1 MDFYGFKLLGKEDV
15 PSYDGKASLYLHE
28 KTGFRVICVEN
39 KDIEQFFS
47 YVVYT
52 PCENSSGVF
61 HIIEH
66 TVLSGS
72 RKYPVKDAFTT
83 QMSRG
88 CPTFMNAMTG
98 ADRTYYLA
106 SSAVRADFDN
116 LFKVYS
122 DAVFDPLLRKETF
135 LQEGIRVSYDGGPHF
150 DGVVF
155 SEMQGAV
162 SQHESVLSSLSGH
175 GLFTGCQYQ
184 NESGGLPKE
193 IARLSYEEYLAT
205 YRKYYVPSNMCLVLY
220 GNTDTD
226 GILRFL
232 DEEYLSKRDYVEPPR
247 KVVLPQRWSEPRVAY
262 GYSSASDEN
271 SDGKSSLLISWR
283 LNPSLDGIE
292 GATLTVLTDML
303 LGSPGCPL
311 YKAITDCPYCE
322 DISTESGMIWDY
334 SEYAFAVGMSGVRK
348 ENLDNAAKYLMDA
361 IARIAKEGFSEREK
375 EAALRRN
382 EFNLKEIS
390 GGNPQGMKALF
401 RVDKAFAYGSDM
413 LSALYP
419 ERDMAALRKRVEERP
434 RYFEEYI
441 TRNLM
446 DNPHRLTSIVTMDLG
461 YDEIQQKELDSIL
474 REEIGKHPES
484 EDELFREFSKSE
496 DAPELYSNFRSL
508 RLEDVENAKFE
519 NNPGAWDAKIISIP
533 YFSNGIVYLDAA
545 FDVTDF
551 TIKELESLNVY
562 ARLLTM
568 CSTEDKGLI
577 RVQTDIRY
585 SSGGYA
591 FYIESGES
599 LEGKVKIYF
608 LFRMR
613 ALRETCH
620 EALNEFIGLLKR
632 GLVLEDELSNALMDI
647 STDYRSGVIQSGHS
661 YAISASSAPLTSSL
675 YIGEKLSGLSYWY
688 TIEKKK
694 EDVTG
699 ERERI
704 LLVRDKLLDA
714 SRIRVQTLSDRDN
727 TAFMQGEAEFF
738 ISSFESKTGAIGE
751 NLIMPSF
758 PRASAFLLST
768 PVSYSALSALTDDL
782 TWEEMLSARMFLS
795 ILSSDTLWDLIRAKG
810 GAYGTG
816 CMLDNLEN
824 RLFFYS
830 YCDPRGLMSF
840 DDYGSAVR
848 MQKIDEGKLND
859 ARINIKSLDWKPQ
872 SPSQRALTY
881 LRRRLFAVSDEY
893 RRRLRSDINALS
905 VSDLE
910 NIRSKLSSHLGEG
923 SSKSVIMDRKEE
935 ERLRS
940 EGYEIFLLPL

>member
-1 MDFYGFKLLGKEDV
+1 
-15 PSYDGKASLYLHE
+15 
-28 KTGFRVICVEN
+28 
-39 KDIEQFFS
+39 
-47 YVVYT
+47 
-52 PCENSSGVF
+52 
-61 HIIEH
+61 
-66 TVLSGS
+66 
-72 RKYPVKDAFTT
+72 
-83 QMSRG
+83 
-88 CPTFMNAMTG
+88 
-98 ADRTYYLA
+98 
-106 SSAVRADFDN
+106 
-116 LFKVYS
+116 
-122 DAVFDPLLRKETF
+122 
-135 LQEGIRVSYDGGPHF
+135 
-150 DGVVF
+150 
-155 SEMQGAV
+155 
-162 SQHESVLSSLSGH
+162 
-175 GLFTGCQYQ
+175 
-184 NESGGLPKE
+184 
-193 IARLSYEEYLAT
+193 
-205 YRKYYVPSNMCLVLY
+205 
-220 GNTDTD
+220 
-226 GILRFL
+226 
-232 DEEYLSKRDYVEPPR
+232 
-247 KVVLPQRWSEPRVAY
+247 
-262 GYSSASDEN
+262 
-271 SDGKSSLLISWR
+271 
-283 LNPSLDGIE
+283 
-292 GATLTVLTDML
+292 
-303 LGSPGCPL
+303 
-311 YKAITDCPYCE
+311 
-322 DISTESGMIWDY
+322 
-334 SEYAFAVGMSGVRK
+334 
-348 ENLDNAAKYLMDA
+348 
-361 IARIAKEGFSEREK
+361 
-375 EAALRRN
+375 
-382 EFNLKEIS
+382 
-390 GGNPQGMKALF
+390 MKALF

-441 TRNLM
+441 TQNLM

-508 RLEDVENAKFE
+508 SLEDVENAKFE
-519 NNPGAWDAKIISIP
+519 NNPGAWDAKIVSIP

-551 TIKELESLNVY
+551 TMEELESLNVY

-632 GLVLEDELSNALMDI
+632 GLVLEGELSNALMDI

-830 YCDPRGLMSF
+830 YRDPRGLMSF

-848 MQKIDEGKLND
+848 MQKIDESKLND